1 MMLACD
7 DTITLVKCDGET
19 YTATV
24 IDGVSWYDKT
34 QVKVEGTGLVFSN
47 AVKVRIPASVI
58 SVNGPLP
65 EVGDHIIRGLL
76 PLGTVLERPAD
87 LGPFHPRKVMAVADN
102 RRGGLPHVAVVGQ

>member
-1 MMLACD
+1 MLACD

-34 QVKVEGTGLVFSN
+34 QVKVEGTGLAFSN

-58 SVNGPLP
+58 PANGLLP
-65 EVGDHIIRGLL
+65 EAGDHIIHGML
-76 PLGTVLERPAD
+76 PEGTTLERPAD
-87 LGPFHPRKVMAVADN
+87 LAPFHPRKVMAVADN
-102 RRGGLPHVAVVGQ
+102 RRGGLPHIAVVGQ

>member
-1 MMLACD
+1 MLACT

-24 IDGVSWYDKT
+24 IEGVSWYDKT

-58 SVNGPLP
+58 SANGLLP

-76 PLGTVLERPAD
+76 PPGAKMERPAD
-87 LGPFHPRKVMAVADN
+87 LAPFHPRKIMAVADN

>member
-19 YTATV
+19 YTVTI

-34 QVKVEGTGLVFSN
+34 QVRVEGTGLVFSN
-47 AVKVRIPASVI
+47 AVKVRIPASSI
-58 SVNGPLP
+58 SDNALLP
-65 EVGDHIIRGLL
+65 EVGDHIIRGKL
-76 PLGTVLERPAD
+76 PRGTSLERPAE
-87 LGPFHPRKVMAVADN
+87 LATFHPRKVMAVADN